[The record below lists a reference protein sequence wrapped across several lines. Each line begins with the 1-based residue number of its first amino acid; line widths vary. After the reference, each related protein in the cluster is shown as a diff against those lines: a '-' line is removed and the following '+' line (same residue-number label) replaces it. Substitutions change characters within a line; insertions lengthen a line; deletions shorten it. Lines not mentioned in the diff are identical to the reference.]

1 MLMRLKRIRDAY
13 WCSRRGFTLVELLVT
28 IVIISI
34 LASLTLAGLAGA
46 RNRSKIGKTEST
58 IRKVA
63 DVVQPL
69 FDSYF
74 DRRVGLG
81 TSGGNAIHIA
91 ALRLT
96 ALRRL
101 QSLEIPERLTDFLP
115 ATAAYLPPSNPLPAL
130 VTGTSPMAEMQIA
143 WQMTPL
149 GGSALSVS
157 GTATDTPRTAIR
169 FANYR
174 YARPDWNRTS
184 RQYETAECLYML
196 LAASPH
202 VDPAEMEQFRPD
214 EIGDSDDQPDGA
226 FEILDGWGK
235 PVFFLRWAPGFV
247 SLLQPE
253 TPTSLDPL
261 DSLRLQSAS
270 NGFPRNAYQLTPLV
284 YSPGPDGI
292 ADIRNSADSATWS
305 YAQSTYNT
313 ALPASAQFNPFDDAA
328 VGFGAFTDTDGDGR
342 NGSRDNITNHDMRR

>member
-1 MLMRLKRIRDAY
+1 
-13 WCSRRGFTLVELLVT
+13 
-28 IVIISI
+28 
-34 LASLTLAGLAGA
+34 
-46 RNRSKIGKTEST
+46 
-58 IRKVA
+58 
-63 DVVQPL
+63 
-69 FDSYF
+69 
-74 DRRVGLG
+74 
-81 TSGGNAIHIA
+81 
-91 ALRLT
+91 
-96 ALRRL
+96 
-101 QSLEIPERLTDFLP
+101 
-115 ATAAYLPPSNPLPAL
+115 
-130 VTGTSPMAEMQIA
+130 
-143 WQMTPL
+143 
-149 GGSALSVS
+149 
-157 GTATDTPRTAIR
+157 
-169 FANYR
+169 
-174 YARPDWNRTS
+174 
-184 RQYETAECLYML
+184 
-196 LAASPH
+196 
-202 VDPAEMEQFRPD
+202 MEQFRPD